1 MSYNAARSREVT
13 PENMK
18 SALHSELPLKAPIG
32 NFGIGDIR
40 DFITYSL
47 VGFSDEA
54 FPLVTRGNQRIDI
67 ALRSG
72 EELGS
77 NLNFHRTHLHHARA
91 IGTWLELNQLDESH
105 WMDAQRFEEATWRYE
120 KRPWTRQ
127 EIIGEGALADYMVFS
142 VLGGNMFDGDMLSYE
157 AGIDMFEYWVNER
170 DISFKKTLKPHEL
183 GYAMCLH
190 YGRQKFDPDDLLA
203 AGRRTL
209 AANLDEHWLGR
220 GQGICAATWLMAV
233 HWYPHFHGDGPM
245 PDPVDTL
252 LKAYDDMPGVE
263 RPF

>member
-1 MSYNAARSREVT
+1 MRFEAT
-13 PENMK
+13 K
-18 SALHSELPLKAPIG
+18 LHQFAHRNIRISFDLEPGSTERIG
-32 NFGIGDIR
+32 NFGIGDV
-40 DFITYSL
+40 DNFIGYAL
-47 VGFSDEA
+47 VGCRDEA
-54 FPLVTRGNQRIDI
+54 FPLVSRGLRRIDT
-67 ALRSG
+67 ALHDD
-72 EELGS
+72 EKLGS

-91 IGTWLELNQLDESH
+91 IGTWLEFNQLDESH

-183 GYAMCLH
+183 GYAMCLR
-190 YGRQKFDPDDLLA
+190 YGRQKFDPNDLLA
-203 AGRRTL
+203 AGRRAL